1 MTRFMID
8 NQEVYSFS
16 YWRDMDRYLFY
27 NKNGWLI
34 AEIQN
39 EIDDWNDSDSVEIK
53 WEKLRKVFGT

>member
-1 MTRFMID
+1 MTRFMLD

-39 EIDDWNDSDSVEIK
+39 ELDNWDDNDTPEVK
-53 WEKLRKVFGT
+53 RQKLMEAFGE

>member
-39 EIDDWNDSDSVEIK
+39 ELDNWDDNDTPEVK
-53 WEKLRKVFGT
+53 REKLMEAFGE

>member
-1 MTRFMID
+1 MLD

-39 EIDDWNDSDSVEIK
+39 ELDNWDDNDTPEVK
-53 WEKLRKVFGT
+53 REKLMEAFGE

>member
-1 MTRFMID
+1 MLD

-39 EIDDWNDSDSVEIK
+39 ELDNWDDNDTPEVK
-53 WEKLRKVFGT
+53 RQKLMEAFGE

>member
-1 MTRFMID
+1 MTRFMLD

-39 EIDDWNDSDSVEIK
+39 ELDNWDDNDTPEVK
-53 WEKLRKVFGT
+53 REKLMEAFGE